1 MSLFMVL
8 AIALIIMSAIASVGP
23 SSVYQQMKQ
32 LLKRVPVFELIC
44 VMAVAAS
51 LVIIKAIADGVRVT
65 GAL

>member
-32 LLKRVPVFELIC
+32 LLKRMPVFELIC
-44 VMAVAAS
+44 IMAVVAS